1 MEATL
6 SEMQAFHVKM
16 KVLRFAPFDAS
27 TSHVQSPTCVH
38 ENGKIHVAFVVGKRH
53 SSKTHS
59 SRANHD
65 THGVLGTA
73 RREPSTQTLPFP
85 SRQLWF
91 RTPARQ
97 RMAML
102 NKCVA

>member
-6 SEMQAFHVKM
+6 TEMQAFHVKM
-16 KVLRFAPFDAS
+16 KVLRFASFAAS
-27 TSHVQSPTCVH
+27 TSHVQSPACVH

-53 SSKTHS
+53 SSKTYS
-59 SRANHD
+59 TRASHD

-85 SRQLWF
+85 YR
-91 RTPARQ
+91 
-97 RMAML
+97 
-102 NKCVA
+102 K